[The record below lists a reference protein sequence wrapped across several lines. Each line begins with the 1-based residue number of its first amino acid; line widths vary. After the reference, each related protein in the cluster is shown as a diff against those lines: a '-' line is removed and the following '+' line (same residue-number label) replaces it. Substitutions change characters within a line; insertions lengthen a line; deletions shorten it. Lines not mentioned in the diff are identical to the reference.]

1 MILSGETIR
10 KLGIVRPCSERT
22 VLHGLSYGVGPASYD
37 FRIAEVV
44 DLAPGEFMLG
54 SAIEEIRMPL
64 NVCAEIKDKST
75 LARLGLSLFN
85 TWTDP
90 GFYGNLT
97 LELSN
102 RGPDR
107 IRLPAGA
114 PIGQL
119 VFKFTDAPCVGYSGK
134 YQGQGAAPVAA
145 IFEQEDDGA

>member
-10 KLGIVRPCSERT
+10 KLNIVRPFHLSSK
-22 VLHGLSYGVGPASYD
+22 LHGLSWGVSAASYD
-37 FRIAEVV
+37 FRIAEPV
-44 DLAPGEFMLG
+44 DLEPGQFMLG
-54 SAIEEIRMPL
+54 SAVEEIHMPV

-90 GFYGNLT
+90 GFYGHLT

-107 IRLPAGA
+107 IRLPAGS

-119 VFKFTDAPCVGYSGK
+119 VFKFTDAPCLPYAGK
-134 YQGQGAAPVAA
+134 YLGQGAAPVAA
-145 IFEQEDDGA
+145 IFEGDGGA